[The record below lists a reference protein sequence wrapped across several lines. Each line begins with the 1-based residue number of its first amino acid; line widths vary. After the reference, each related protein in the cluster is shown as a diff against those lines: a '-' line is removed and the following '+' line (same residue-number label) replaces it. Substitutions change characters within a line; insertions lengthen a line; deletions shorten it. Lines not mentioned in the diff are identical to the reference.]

1 MIDRSGGSPEFL
13 NIFSHLRCCISVNTF
28 PLYFWSLHLTKSSF
42 RVILFQ
48 NVPMPKSVE
57 HAMAWSNSRSGASHA
72 GKSSLLLSPRPSPLQ
87 CPACPVVPRA
97 LLPVALVPCLA
108 LPCPALSLGFVQA
121 VVWLVPHQCLI
132 AWPHCLYGW
141 LFFFLPLPPE
151 NVELFIEGVF
161 VSIPLELCRI
171 SHSSPIPA
179 PRHVLAGQKICSCK
193 YFFQRHSWIILV
205 LVSCFDV

>member
-57 HAMAWSNSRSGASHA
+57 HAMAWSNSHSGASHA
-72 GKSSLLLSPRPSPLQ
+72 GKSSLLLSPQPQ
-87 CPACPVVPRA
+87 PAA
-97 LLPVALVPCLA
+97 VPCLPGGASCPPSCCPCALSCPA
-108 LPCPALSLGFVQA
+108 LPCPLALCRQL
-121 VVWLVPHQCLI
+121 C
-132 AWPHCLYGW
+132 GW
-141 LFFFLPLPPE
+141 CHTSVLLHGHTVFMAGFFFSSPLPPE

-193 YFFQRHSWIILV
+193 YFFQRHS
-205 LVSCFDV
+205 

>member
-1 MIDRSGGSPEFL
+1 MSQCQKVSSTLWHGATVAVVQAMQVRVLCS
-13 NIFSHLRCCISVNTF
+13 F
-28 PLYFWSLHLTKSSF
+28 P
-42 RVILFQ
+42 
-48 NVPMPKSVE
+48 
-57 HAMAWSNSRSGASHA
+57 
-72 GKSSLLLSPRPSPLQ
+72 PRPSPLQ

-161 VSIPLELCRI
+161 FSIPLELCRI

-193 YFFQRHSWIILV
+193 YFFQRHS
-205 LVSCFDV
+205 